1 MFFTGVYTNFIYVEN
16 VVPAEAGT
24 QDFRVSKRLQNWIPA
39 CAGTTRYWQCAGW
52 SPSAYA

>member
-1 MFFTGVYTNFIYVEN
+1 MFFNSVYTNFIYVEN

-24 QDFRVSKRLQNWIPA
+24 QDFRVSKRLQNWTPA

-52 SPSAYA
+52 SPSAHA